1 MTKSRFSLA
10 VLASL
15 LLASLSALAQVP
27 GGQQGGQWGQ
37 GQPPTVDQRI
47 QRMTQALELT
57 GDQQEKI
64 KPILESE
71 STQMQALRD
80 DTSLSQPDRMAK
92 MKDIREQTASQI
104 NPILNPDQQKKYAEM
119 MSRMGRGR
127 GGPAPSG
134 APPQPQSQ
142 PQP

>member
-1 MTKSRFSLA
+1 MKKSLYSVAMLT
-10 VLASL
+10 SL
-15 LLASLSALAQVP
+15 LLASLAALAQMP
-27 GGQQGGQWGQ
+27 GGTASGQWG
-37 GQPPTVDQRI
+37 GQPPTVDQRM

-80 DTSLSQPDRMAK
+80 DTSLSQQDRMAK
-92 MKDIREQTASQI
+92 MKEIREHTASQI

-119 MSRMGRGR
+119 MSRGGRGR
-127 GGPAPSG
+127 GPGQSG
-134 APPQPQSQ
+134 APPQPQ
-142 PQP
+142 

>member
-1 MTKSRFSLA
+1 MKKFLHCFA

-15 LLASLSALAQVP
+15 LLASLSVLAQMP

-37 GQPPTVDQRI
+37 GQPPTVDQRM

-64 KPILESE
+64 KPILEAE
-71 STQMQALRD
+71 SAQMQTLRD
-80 DTSLSQPDRMAK
+80 DPALSQQDRMAK
-92 MKDIREQTASQI
+92 MKEIREHTASQI
-104 NPILNPDQQKKYAEM
+104 NPILNADQQKKYAEM
-119 MSRMGRGR
+119 TSRMGRGR
-127 GGPAPSG
+127 GPGQGGPP
-134 APPQPQSQ
+134 PQSQ

>member
-37 GQPPTVDQRI
+37 GQPPTVDQRM
-47 QRMTQALELT
+47 QRLTQALELT

-64 KPILESE
+64 KPILEAE
-71 STQMQALRD
+71 SAQMQTLRD
-80 DTSLSQPDRMAK
+80 DPALSQPDRMTK
-92 MKDIREQTASQI
+92 MKEIREHTASQI
-104 NPILNPDQQKKYAEM
+104 NPILNADQQKKYAEM
-119 MSRMGRGR
+119 TSHMGRGR
-127 GGPAPSG
+127 GPCGSS
-134 APPQPQSQ
+134 SQ
-142 PQP
+142 RISSADRH